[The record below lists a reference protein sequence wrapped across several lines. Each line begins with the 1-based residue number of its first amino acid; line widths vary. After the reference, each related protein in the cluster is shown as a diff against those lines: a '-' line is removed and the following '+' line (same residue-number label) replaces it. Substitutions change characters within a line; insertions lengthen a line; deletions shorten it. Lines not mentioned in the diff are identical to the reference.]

1 MLGNAQTGAL
11 KACQYQCRSE
21 DRAKRMGAGVGGGC
35 GTPIGESVGWKY
47 RWKYTPW
54 KSTSASL
61 AFSSTSVG
69 KAAGPAPK

>member
-21 DRAKRMGAGVGGGC
+21 DRAKQAGVGSGC
-35 GTPIGESVGWKY
+35 GTPIGESVGGKY
-47 RWKYTPW
+47 IPW
-54 KSTSASL
+54 KSTSAWL